1 MSGLALHRRGV
12 LAMSASAWLACGAT
26 RSAESGEPVIAYWD
40 DPIPVGGIARGDWA
54 IAMLDGDPIF
64 LRRRT
69 EAQIKAARE
78 TPLSDLTDPA
88 ADDARA
94 PGGEWLVVS
103 GLCTHA
109 SCRVQAGL
117 GPYEGWQCFCHGS
130 VYDLSGRVRHGPA
143 RRNLP
148 VIPHTLSGEAMVLKR
163 P

>member
-1 MSGLALHRRGV
+1 MSGLELHRRGV
-12 LAMSASAWLACGAT
+12 LAMSASAWLACGST
-26 RSAESGEPVIAYWD
+26 RSAESGESVIAYWD
-40 DPIPVGGIARGDWA
+40 EPIPVGGIARGDWT

-69 EAQIKAARE
+69 EAQIRAARE
-78 TPLSDLTDPA
+78 TPLSDLADPA

-148 VIPHTLSGEAMVLKR
+148 VIPHTLSGAAMVLKR